1 MRLLA
6 LTIAFAV
13 GVAAA
18 AQAETPAAHQAVALR
33 TATFEA
39 APAKAVKVAD
49 EPKKT
54 TKKKKKKKK
63 PTTTPSKHA

>member
-13 GVAAA
+13 GMTAA
-18 AQAETPAAHQAVALR
+18 AQAETPAAHRAATVR
-33 TATFEA
+33 TATFNA

-49 EPKKT
+49 TTKKT
-54 TKKKKKKKK
+54 AKKKKKKK
-63 PTTTPSKHA
+63 TKHA